1 MTKSL
6 IYVPGLAMLSLVC
19 KQVKSAQAF
28 KDKISLAFEGDTY
41 IIDMVETIINKG
53 AIPRDCRQSL
63 IWIEIPRAGEAV
75 KGTAKALKILG
86 RPSDNILSLEA
97 GVAPKPM
104 KMSVGLPL
112 KPCTA
117 PEYIAQAMP
126 STAKTT
132 ALADI
137 AKGDTLY
144 IIGHSNALGGNLTY
158 KCPALGHDKKICE
171 GWQHCEKRHIDPV
184 TLASQLIN
192 EGLPQGVKFDISL
205 VACFS
210 GGLDKPELQT
220 VQCFAQRLAG
230 SLLGRGYIC
239 RVYGATGLTS
249 SRLVDGKHEVHVA
262 KGAAL
267 REDRTIIL
275 DFQNTE
281 QLSDQPGQPFYRR
294 FFRAFGSR

>member
-6 IYVPGLAMLSLVC
+6 IYVPGLAMMSLVC

-28 KDKISLAFEGDTY
+28 KDKISLAFEGDAY

-53 AIPRDCRQSL
+53 AIPTDCRQSL

-104 KMSVGLPL
+104 KMSVGVAL

-126 STAKTT
+126 STVKTK

-158 KCPALGHDKKICE
+158 KCPALAHDKTICE

-184 TLASQLIN
+184 TLASLLIN
-192 EGLPQGVKFDISL
+192 EGLPPGVKFDISL
-205 VACFS
+205 VACYS
-210 GGLDKPELQT
+210 GGLETRELQT

-230 SLLGRGYIC
+230 TLAGRGYIC

-249 SRLVDGKHEVHVA
+249 SQMVDGKREVHAA
-262 KGAAL
+262 KGATLKA
-267 REDRTIIL
+267 DGTISLNYINK
-275 DFQNTE
+275 D

-294 FFRAFGSR
+294 FFRAFGGR